1 MFHAFCEGQ
10 ARNNNGMVEILL
22 KDGTWYPMQKKME
35 EIDESYNGI
44 KWVSFNCG
52 KGEEPR
58 FAGLTMSG
66 LGMKKAAASAARMTK
81 TGAAGAKPF
90 PMKVGRPPAKKNGGL
105 IFTFASREGEARTV
119 DLSHS
124 IPAWF
129 RGKILGQNNGKFDIT
144 GALSNMPAFVG
155 FTTVSK
161 VLPAILSGLNGWND
175 EKK

>member
-1 MFHAFCEGQ
+1 MRGVEGALSNFKDDNKSMLHAFCEGQ

-35 EIDESYNGI
+35 EIDQSYNGI

-66 LGMKKAAASAARMTK
+66 LGMKKAAAPAKMTK
-81 TGAAGAKPF
+81 SGAGGKAF
-90 PMKVGRPPAKKNGGL
+90 PMKVGRPPAKKNGAL
-105 IFTFASREGEARTV
+105 IFTFASREGEARSV
-119 DLSHS
+119 DLSQS

-129 RGKILGQNNGKFDIT
+129 RSKILH
-144 GALSNMPAFVG
+144 
-155 FTTVSK
+155 
-161 VLPAILSGLNGWND
+161 
-175 EKK
+175 